1 MTKTAIISTF
11 LGAKNDQILGWFG
24 SYTVAMS
31 DQLEDT
37 NPLDELKEKVTEV
50 LEILN
55 RDNLPIIV
63 PEGTEPTG
71 SAADAEEAATS

>member
-1 MTKTAIISTF
+1 
-11 LGAKNDQILGWFG
+11 
-24 SYTVAMS
+24 MS

-37 NPLDELKEKVTEV
+37 NPLDEFKEKVTEV